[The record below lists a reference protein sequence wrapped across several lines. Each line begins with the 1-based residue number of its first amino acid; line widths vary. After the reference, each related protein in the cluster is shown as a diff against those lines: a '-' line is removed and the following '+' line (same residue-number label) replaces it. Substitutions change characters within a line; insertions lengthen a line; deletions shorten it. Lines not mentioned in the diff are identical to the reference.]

1 MSASIKE
8 ILEIK
13 GVKKL
18 FLIFGDDMRC
28 VGGCVR
34 DALAFENGNGKKKK
48 VISIAPKTIDVDF
61 VTVKT
66 PAEVQKKLRENEI
79 DIKTNKS
86 GLDHGTVF
94 AKVEGDIFEITTLR
108 KDISSNGHFAEV
120 EFITDWVEDASRRDF
135 TVNAIYFD
143 KDGKLY
149 DVFDG
154 KKDLSNGV
162 IRFIG
167 NADERVKQD
176 PARIIRFF
184 RMCSDIGYLPM
195 DEKEALEQKVL
206 AEKAKDDYKIATLDD
221 HIRALNACKNNA
233 ELVSNLTKNR
243 IAIEFGKFVNAENPL
258 PALNKATEMGIVKNA
273 LETDLNLELFAK
285 LMDIET
291 ETGIKASY
299 LCRLTA
305 LTDDN
310 NRSDVFDAFRVSKQ
324 SGNSLQEAYKR
335 SLDIGGD
342 VFNPNWMLFKHGPE
356 KAMDLVLLSAA
367 IGDVPKEYVSVLANK
382 AKDWKPHQSP
392 ISGKLLKEEC
402 GINGRNISVMQT
414 YLEKKWCAS
423 DFELDEKTLL
433 AIASTHC
440 MN

>member
-8 ILEIK
+8 ILKIK

-18 FLIFGDDMRC
+18 FSIFGDDMRC

-34 DALAFENGNGKKKK
+34 DALASENGNGKKKQI
-48 VISIAPKTIDVDF
+48 ISEGTENIDVDF
-61 VTVKT
+61 ATVKI
-66 PAEVQKKLRENEI
+66 PDEGQKILRENDI

-94 AKVEGDIFEITTLR
+94 AKVEGEVFEITTLR
-108 KDISSNGHFAEV
+108 KDITSSGHFAEV
-120 EFITDWVEDASRRDF
+120 EFITDWDEDAARRDF

-143 KDGKLY
+143 KEGKLY
-149 DVFDG
+149 DVFNG

-176 PARIIRFF
+176 PVRIIRFF
-184 RMCSDIGYLPM
+184 RMCSEIGSLPM
-195 DEKEALEQKVL
+195 DEKDALEQKNS
-206 AEKAKDDYKIATLDD
+206 AEKAKDEYKAGALDD
-221 HIRALNACKNNA
+221 HIKALNACKNNA

-243 IAIEFGKFVNAENPL
+243 IAIEFGKLVNAENPL
-258 PALNKATEMGIVKNA
+258 QTLQKAAEMGIVKNA
-273 LETDLNLELFAK
+273 LGTDLNLELFSK
-285 LMDIET
+285 LMDIEE

-310 NRSDVFDAFRVSKQ
+310 NRSDVFDAFRISNKAG
-324 SGNSLQEAYKR
+324 SSLKASYKR
-335 SLDIGGD
+335 NLDIGG
-342 VFNPNWMLFKHGPE
+342 VNFNPNWMLFKHGPE
-356 KAMDLVLLSAA
+356 KAMDLVLISVAM
-367 IGDVPKEYVSVLANK
+367 GDMPKEFVSILADK
-382 AKDWKPHQSP
+382 AKGWEPHKSP
-392 ISGKLLKEEC
+392 ISGKILKEEC
-402 GINGRNISVMQT
+402 GINGHNISKMQT
-414 YLEKKWCAS
+414 DLEKQWCAS
-423 DFELDEKTLL
+423 DFKLDKKTLL
-433 AIASTHC
+433 AIASTDY